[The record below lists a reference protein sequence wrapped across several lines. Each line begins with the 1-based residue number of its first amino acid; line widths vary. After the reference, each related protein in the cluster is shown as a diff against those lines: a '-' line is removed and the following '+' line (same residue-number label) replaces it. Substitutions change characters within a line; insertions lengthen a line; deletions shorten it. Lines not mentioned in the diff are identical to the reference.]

1 MASENKLNNVRFQL
15 DFGMIPKIFYKD
27 PVDFIVRTRRV
38 KGEYICA
45 LFNRYYEVL
54 NPMYFP
60 ERPKGFAPTDFTV
73 REVSQ
78 GGGRRFL
85 IIGLPQEH
93 EGSLEYCVQFIAAW
107 RSGVFGMKKPRL
119 YALERTPLGLLT
131 VGAMEPE
138 GTHTT
143 LGEAGSEAENLA
155 LIAKAAFS
163 K

>member
-1 MASENKLNNVRFQL
+1 MENKLNNVRFQL

-38 KGEYICA
+38 KGEFICA

-60 ERPKGFAPTDFTV
+60 ENPKHFVPGDFTV
-73 REVSQ
+73 RERTLGKAQ
-78 GGGRRFL
+78 FF
-85 IIGLPQEH
+85 IFDLPGEH

-107 RSGVFGMKKPRL
+107 RKGVFGIKTPRL

-131 VGAMEPE
+131 VGAMEPD
-138 GTHTT
+138 GTYTT
-143 LGEAGSEAENLA
+143 LGEAGTEEENLA
-155 LIAKAAFS
+155 LIAKAAF
-163 K
+163 KK